1 MQQKIK
7 SLIESSKLVFRQC
20 QLETGA
26 IVAANSDLNIYPKDV
41 QNYRYVWPRDVSFIL
56 AAADLLKI
64 KGMHEPFYNWLMERA
79 EDFSESGLLF
89 QNYYPNGP
97 KRWMGFQ
104 PDQNGSVLWSIHS
117 HCRDNLEDAKK
128 HEPLIRKL
136 ADGILSVWNGRH
148 FTIISQD
155 LWEENYAYPKF
166 EQNHTYAL
174 AACSHGL
181 RLADEILKEEKYR
194 KASEEMKKA
203 IEGSFDRYFLRMN
216 GKLKDRTIDTS
227 MLGLAYPFPIFDAG
241 DTRFTS
247 TLDLIEKNNTDSNRA
262 FRYPNDLYD
271 GFKYSG
277 IDGRRGS
284 GFWPLL
290 NFWLSICFSLRNDR
304 KKALNYYLAAVDEA
318 EGCFPEQIFTNEIQK
333 SPKPLAWSHA
343 MFILAS
349 EKLGFI

>member
-216 GKLKDRTIDTS
+216 GKLKCLVLHIHFQYLTQETQDSLQLLTLLKKTT
-227 MLGLAYPFPIFDAG
+227 PIPTG
-241 DTRFTS
+241 H
-247 TLDLIEKNNTDSNRA
+247 
-262 FRYPNDLYD
+262 
-271 GFKYSG
+271 SG
-277 IDGRRGS
+277 IPMICTTASSTAALTEEGARDSGRS
-284 GFWPLL
+284 
-290 NFWLSICFSLRNDR
+290 
-304 KKALNYYLAAVDEA
+304 
-318 EGCFPEQIFTNEIQK
+318 
-333 SPKPLAWSHA
+333 
-343 MFILAS
+343 
-349 EKLGFI
+349 